1 MRSVSARRIVA
12 HIRQESLP
20 TSAVPTQTHRAKL
33 LSVVADKGMIGSVPR
48 YRAVHGFISQRTGR
62 FKADAEGSAE
72 ITAKANAEIE
82 A

>member
-20 TSAVPTQTHRAKL
+20 TSAVPTQTHRAEL

-48 YRAVHGFISQRTGR
+48 YRAVDGFIS
-62 FKADAEGSAE
+62 
-72 ITAKANAEIE
+72 
-82 A
+82 